1 MLSVAK
7 TVATIFAMYLAPNAH
22 MIKARTREFFDLDY
36 VADGAVVLPGVA
48 TPALCW
54 LWGRCA
60 DAANSAPARR
70 GRLNRP
76 YARRLAEYHRALQL
90 VELGTHLRAR
100 LLRLPHL
107 VFLEA

>member
-1 MLSVAK
+1 MTPSGAAPGAPP
-7 TVATIFAMYLAPNAH
+7 VATTAADTLPPPPPAAPPIL
-22 MIKARTREFFDLDY
+22 M
-36 VADGAVVLPGVA
+36 GALRRRGQQ
-48 TPALCW
+48 
-54 LWGRCA
+54 R
-60 DAANSAPARR
+60 PARR

-76 YARRLAEYHRALQL
+76 CARRLAEYHRALQL